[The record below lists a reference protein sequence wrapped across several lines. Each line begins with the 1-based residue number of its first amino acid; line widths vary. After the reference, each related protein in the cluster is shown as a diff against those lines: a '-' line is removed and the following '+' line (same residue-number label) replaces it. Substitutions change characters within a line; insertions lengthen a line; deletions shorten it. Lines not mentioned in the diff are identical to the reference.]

1 MSLTSIEHC
10 SNRFYFYI
18 LEMAHQVKSIN
29 HEFDEI
35 GEIDIKEEP
44 ASDEDDDFP
53 LSPNFSDD
61 DSSNHD
67 ASSSVGNNNKV
78 EGLAKTKRD
87 GFLTGLI
94 KAEQL
99 INATPKNYDSLPEPI
114 KNIRREIELQHKAIS
129 EPSSAFYATIPNVPL
144 ISSGIQ
150 ERRSSLVT
158 NNHNALF
165 VSQATNENVRD
176 ALQAQRYRNVPR
188 SLQAIA
194 PRLGTDIDA
203 LSQSISV
210 TPNGSHLSIMSY
222 NDGNHRT
229 IGSQTTVETV
239 PVPRFNVEHKATQTT
254 KNSGVFTITIDDV
267 NKLSKEHRNA
277 LIEFKRVSCFI
288 FK

>member
-1 MSLTSIEHC
+1 
-10 SNRFYFYI
+10 
-18 LEMAHQVKSIN
+18 MAHQVKSIN

-67 ASSSVGNNNKV
+67 ASSSVENNNKV

-114 KNIRREIELQHKAIS
+114 KNIRREIELQHKTIS

-150 ERRSSLVT
+150 ERRSPLVT

-194 PRLGTDIDA
+194 PRADLDA

-210 TPNGSHLSIMSY
+210 TSNGSHLSIMSY

-229 IGSQTTVETV
+229 IGSQTVDTV
-239 PVPRFNVEHKATQTT
+239 PVPSCNVEHKATQTT